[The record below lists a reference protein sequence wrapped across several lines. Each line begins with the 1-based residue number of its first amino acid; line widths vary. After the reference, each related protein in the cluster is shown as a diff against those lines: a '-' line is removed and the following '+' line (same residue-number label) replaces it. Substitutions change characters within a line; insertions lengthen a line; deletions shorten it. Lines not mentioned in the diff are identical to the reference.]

1 MQSLNKAQI
10 IGNLTR
16 TPEVRETDKGRKVS
30 TIGVATNR
38 YWTDKN
44 GNKQEE
50 VEFHQVV
57 CWERLAELCEQYLKK
72 GDKVFFE
79 GRLQTRSWEDQAGQK
94 HFRTEIIAEDMIML
108 TPKSRGGAISS
119 DLPEGVERDF

>member
-16 TPEVRETDKGRKVS
+16 TPEIREIESGRKVC
-30 TIGVATNR
+30 TLGVATNR

-57 CWERLAELCEQYLKK
+57 CWERLAELCEKYLKK

-79 GRLQTRSWEDQAGQK
+79 GRLQTRNWEDPSGQK

-108 TPKSRGGAISS
+108 TPKSKHENS
-119 DLPEGVERDF
+119 LPQSVEPDF